1 MTEFRR
7 TLLLVVLMMSLLMLY
22 DKWRVYHGDTS
33 FLAPKPAATKPVAA
47 APAGSAPAVN
57 NAVLATAAASPASG
71 AASAAAANLPVE
83 DVVIQTDVVK
93 AKMSTLGGDM
103 VDLDLL
109 KYQEVDNHSEIW
121 RQMKALVGK
130 HDVVPPKTDVKV
142 FDTNDAQFYAAQ
154 TGLAGLPGEALA
166 HNVMRLASTERTL
179 ADGKNELVVRFES
192 PEVNGVQLV
201 KTYTFH
207 RGSYAI
213 DVAHEVVNH
222 SGAPVKPDLY
232 LQLVRDGRMPQG
244 GYLDGPSSY
253 TGPAVYRDD
262 TFHKIDFSDIAKAKA
277 KGVSALDSKE
287 ATTNGW
293 IAMIQHYFSSA
304 WILAPGTSRSYS
316 VGEFDPSVHGQLTYF
331 TAMFTPVGTV
341 APGGSQT
348 IKATLFAGPQEEKLL
363 APLAP
368 NLEQVKDYGRLKII
382 AQPLFWLLSKI
393 HTVIGNWGW
402 SIVALVVLLKIAF
415 YGLNANAYR
424 SMAKMKAVNPR
435 IQELNVRYKD
445 NPQQKQQEI
454 MKIYRE
460 EKVNPLGGCLPIL
473 IQMPIFIALY
483 TVLTS
488 SAEMRGAPWM
498 GWIQDLS
505 IMDPY
510 AILPVLMTA
519 TSLIQVSLQ
528 PTPADPV
535 QAKMMWLMPLAFSA
549 ALFSFP
555 AGLTL
560 YWVTNNALTILQQW
574 MINRGIEGDKGKGL
588 KATDAK
594 IVKG

>member
-1 MTEFRR
+1 
-7 TLLLVVLMMSLLMLY
+7 MMSLLMLF
-22 DKWRVYHGDTS
+22 DKWRVYHGETS
-33 FLAPKPAATKPVAA
+33 LMSPRPAAKAVVAPQAASAVINNAPPVAVA
-47 APAGSAPAVN
+47 SA
-57 NAVLATAAASPASG
+57 ASG
-71 AASAAAANLPVE
+71 AASAVAALPIE
-83 DVVIQTDVVK
+83 DVVVQTDVVK
-93 AKMSTLGGDM
+93 ARLSTLGADL

-109 KYQEVDNHSEIW
+109 KYQDVDNHSEVW
-121 RQMKALVGK
+121 RQLKKMLGMQVEI
-130 HDVVPPKTDVKV
+130 PPQADVKV
-142 FDTNDAQFYAAQ
+142 FDTSATQFYAAQ
-154 TGLAGLPGEALA
+154 TGLTSLPGRDALQ
-166 HNVMRLASTERTL
+166 HVVMRVASTERTL
-179 ADGKNELVVRFES
+179 ADGKDELAVRFES
-192 PEVNGVQLV
+192 PEIDGVQLV

-213 DVAHEVVNH
+213 DVTHQVINH
-222 SGAPVKPDLY
+222 SGAPISPDLY
-232 LQLVRDGRMPQG
+232 LQLVRDGRVPPG
-244 GYLDGPSSY
+244 GYFNGPSSY
-253 TGPAVYRDD
+253 TGPSVYTEG
-262 TFHKIDFSDIAKAKA
+262 TFHKIAFADIDKGKE
-277 KGVSALDSKE
+277 KGVIDPK
-287 ATTNGW
+287 ATSQNGW

-304 WILAPGTSRSYS
+304 WILPPDTARTYS
-316 VGEFDPSVHGQLTYF
+316 VGRYDPSIHGQTTYF
-331 TAMFTPVGTV
+331 TALYTPVGTI

-348 IKATLFAGPQEEKLL
+348 VKAMLFAGPQEEKLL

-368 NLEQVKDYGRLKII
+368 NLEQVKDYGMLKII

-393 HTVIGNWGW
+393 HLVIGNWGW
-402 SIVALVVLLKIAF
+402 SIVALVFLLKIAF

-454 MKIYRE
+454 MKVYRE
-460 EKVNPLGGCLPIL
+460 EKVNPLGGCFPIL
-473 IQMPIFIALY
+473 IQMPIFIALF

-488 SAEMRGAPWM
+488 SAEMRGAPWL
-498 GWIQDLS
+498 GWIHDLS

-510 AILPVLMTA
+510 AILPILMTA
-519 TSLIQVSLQ
+519 TSLLQVSLQ

-560 YWVTNNALTILQQW
+560 YWVTNNSLTIVQQW
-574 MINRGIEGDKGKGL
+574 LINRQINGPKDKSGKVS
-588 KATDAK
+588 DAK

>member
-7 TLLLVVLMMSLLMLY
+7 TLLLVVLMMSLLMLF
-22 DKWRVYHGDTS
+22 DKWRVYHGEGS
-33 FLAPKPAATKPVAA
+33 ILSPRPAAHAVVQNAA
-47 APAGSAPAVN
+47 APAVTN
-57 NAVLATAAASPASG
+57 NAAAAVVAAMPTSG
-71 AASAAAANLPVE
+71 AASAAAVVLPVE
-83 DVVIQTDVVK
+83 DVVVQTDVVK
-93 AKMSTLGGDM
+93 AKLSTLGGDL

-109 KYQEVDNHSEIW
+109 KYQEVDNHSEVW
-121 RQMKALVGK
+121 RRIKGLVGI
-130 HDVVPPKTDVKV
+130 HDVVPEKTDVKV
-142 FDTNDAQFYAAQ
+142 FDTSGAQFYAAQ
-154 TGLAGLPGEALA
+154 TGLTGLAGRDALK
-166 HNVMRLASTERTL
+166 HGVMRLASTDRTL
-179 ADGKNELVVRFES
+179 ADGKNELAVRFES
-192 PEVNGVQLV
+192 PEVDGVQLV

-213 DVAHEVVNH
+213 DVTHQVINH
-222 SGAPVKPDLY
+222 SGAAIAPDLY
-232 LQLVRDGRMPQG
+232 LQLVRDGRVPPG
-244 GYLDGPSSY
+244 GYFNGPSSY
-253 TGPAVYRDD
+253 TGPSVYRDN
-262 TFHKIDFSDIAKAKA
+262 TFHKISFSDIDKGKAKDA
-277 KGVSALDSKE
+277 IDSK
-287 ATTNGW
+287 ATADNGW

-304 WILAPGTSRSYS
+304 WILPPGTARFYN
-316 VGEFDPSVHGQLTYF
+316 VGQFGADIHGLTTYY
-331 TAMFTPVGTV
+331 TAMFTPVGTI
-341 APGGSQT
+341 APGASQT
-348 IKATLFAGPQEEKLL
+348 VKATLFAGPQEEQLL

-368 NLEQVKDYGRLKII
+368 NLEQVKDYGLLKII

-393 HTVIGNWGW
+393 HLVIGNWGW

-460 EKVNPLGGCLPIL
+460 EKVNPLGGCLPIF
-473 IQMPIFIALY
+473 IQMPIFIALF

-488 SAEMRGAPWM
+488 SAEMRGAPWI
-498 GWIQDLS
+498 GWIHDLS

-510 AILPVLMTA
+510 AILPILMTA
-519 TSLIQVSLQ
+519 TSLLQVSLQ
-528 PTPADPV
+528 PAPADPM

-560 YWVTNNALTILQQW
+560 YWVTNNTLTIVQQW
-574 MINRGIEGDKGKGL
+574 LINRQINGPKNKAA

-594 IVKG
+594 IIKG

>member
-22 DKWRVYHGDTS
+22 DKWRVYHGELPL
-33 FLAPKPAATKPVAA
+33 LAPRPVAKAVVVPPAA
-47 APAGSAPAVN
+47 SAPAVN
-57 NAVLATAAASPASG
+57 TVAAATPASG
-71 AASAAAANLPVE
+71 AASAAVNLPIE
-83 DVVIQTDVVK
+83 DVTIQTDVVR
-93 AKMSTLGGDM
+93 AKLSTLGADL

-109 KYQEVDNHSEIW
+109 KYQDVDNHSEIW
-121 RQMKALVGK
+121 RQIKGLVGM
-130 HDVVPPKTDVKV
+130 HDAAPPKADVKV
-142 FDTNDAQFYAAQ
+142 FDTSDSQFYAAQ
-154 TGLAGLPGEALA
+154 TGLTGLTSDALS
-166 HNVMRLASTERTL
+166 HGVMRLASTERKL
-179 ADGKNELVVRFES
+179 ADGKNELAVRFES

-213 DVAHEVVNH
+213 DVTHEVVNH
-222 SGAPVKPDLY
+222 SGAPIKPDLY
-232 LQLVRDGRMPQG
+232 LQLVRDGRTPPG
-244 GYLDGPSSY
+244 GYFNGPSSY
-253 TGPAVYRDD
+253 TGPAVFRDE
-262 TFHKIDFSDIAKAKA
+262 TFHKIGFSDIDKGKAKDT
-277 KGVSALDSKE
+277 VDSK
-287 ATTNGW
+287 AVTNNGW
-293 IAMIQHYFSSA
+293 VAMIEHYFSSA

-316 VGEFDPSVHGQLTYF
+316 VGRFDANVHAQPTYF
-331 TAMFTPVGTV
+331 TAMFTPVGAV

-348 IKATLFAGPQEEKLL
+348 VKAVLFAGPQEEQLL

-368 NLEQVKDYGRLKII
+368 NLEQVKDYGLLKII

-393 HTVIGNWGW
+393 HLVIGNWGW

-454 MKIYRE
+454 MKVYRE
-460 EKVNPLGGCLPIL
+460 EKVNPLGGCLPIF
-473 IQMPIFIALY
+473 IQMPIFIALF

-488 SAEMRGAPWM
+488 SAEMRGAPWI
-498 GWIQDLS
+498 GWIHDLS

-510 AILPVLMTA
+510 AILPILMTA
-519 TSLIQVSLQ
+519 TSLLQVSLQ
-528 PTPADPV
+528 PAPADPM

-560 YWVTNNALTILQQW
+560 YWVTNNTLTIVQQW
-574 MINRGIEGDKGKGL
+574 LINRQINGEKSKAL

>member
-22 DKWRVYHGDTS
+22 DKWRVYHGES
-33 FLAPKPAATKPVAA
+33 PLLAPRPAAKAVVVPPAA
-47 APAGSAPAVN
+47 SAPAVD
-57 NAVLATAAASPASG
+57 AAALVAAATSASG
-71 AASAAAANLPVE
+71 AASGAVNLPIE
-83 DVVIQTDVVK
+83 DVTIQTDVVR
-93 AKMSTLGGDM
+93 AKLNTLGADL

-109 KYQEVDNHSEIW
+109 KYQDVDNHSEIW
-121 RQMKALVGK
+121 RQMKALVGI
-130 HDVVPPKTDVKV
+130 HDPVPAKADVKV
-142 FDTNDAQFYAAQ
+142 FDTDSSQFYAAQ
-154 TGLAGLPGEALA
+154 TGLTGLQSDALS
-166 HNVMRLASTERTL
+166 HGVMRLASSERTL
-179 ADGKNELVVRFES
+179 ADGKNELAVRFES

-213 DVAHEVVNH
+213 DVTHEVINH
-222 SGAPVKPDLY
+222 SGVPVKPDLY
-232 LQLVRDGRMPQG
+232 LQLVRDGRTPPG
-244 GYLDGPSSY
+244 GYFNGPSSY

-262 TFHKIDFSDIAKAKA
+262 TFHKIAFSDIDKGKAKDA
-277 KGVSALDSKE
+277 IDSK
-287 ATTNGW
+287 AVTTNGW
-293 IAMIQHYFSSA
+293 VAMIQHYFSSA

-316 VGEFDPSVHGQLTYF
+316 VGQFPANVHAQTTYF
-331 TAMFTPVGTV
+331 TAMFTPMGTV

-348 IKATLFAGPQEEKLL
+348 VKAVLFAGPQEEQLL

-368 NLEQVKDYGRLKII
+368 NLEQVKDYGLLKII

-393 HTVIGNWGW
+393 HLVIGNWGW

-460 EKVNPLGGCLPIL
+460 EKVNPLGGCLPIF
-473 IQMPIFIALY
+473 IQMPIFIALF

-488 SAEMRGAPWM
+488 SAEMRGAPWI
-498 GWIQDLS
+498 GWIHDLS

-510 AILPVLMTA
+510 AILPILMTA
-519 TSLIQVSLQ
+519 TSLLQVSLQ
-528 PTPADPV
+528 PAPADPM

-560 YWVTNNALTILQQW
+560 YWVTNNTLTIVQQW
-574 MINRGIEGDKGKGL
+574 LINRQISGETSKAL

-594 IVKG
+594 IIKG